1 MIEQLPQPLPGIIT
15 VSVTVSVPGKFRHK
29 DFKSKKVG
37 QNGKKQCSDGR
48 VRHDLCAVS

>member
-1 MIEQLPQPLPGIIT
+1 MIEQLPQPLPGIII
-15 VSVTVSVPGKFRHK
+15 VSVPGKFRHK